1 MVEVYG
7 STVKIPRGDSAR
19 LVIAIRNK
27 VTGDLYALSDG
38 EFLRFTVTSGSNTHG
53 EMPILEKTLTEQDA
67 ERKFTVV
74 LTPRELE
81 IPQGRYHFRVS
92 LCNKARET
100 VDTVIGGTS
109 EALLFIM

>member
-19 LVIAIRNK
+19 LLIAVQNK
-27 VTGDLYALSDG
+27 LTGDLYTLADD

-53 EMPILEKTLTEQDA
+53 EMPILVKTLTQQDA
-67 ERKFTVV
+67 DRKFVV
-74 LTPRELE
+74 VFTPRELE

-92 LCNKARET
+92 LCNKTRET

-109 EALLFIM
+109 EALFLIS